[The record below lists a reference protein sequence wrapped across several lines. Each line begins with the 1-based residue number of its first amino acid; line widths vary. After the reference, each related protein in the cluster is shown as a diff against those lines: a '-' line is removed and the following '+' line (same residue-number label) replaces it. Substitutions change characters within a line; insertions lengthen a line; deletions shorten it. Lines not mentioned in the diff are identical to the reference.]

1 MRFIRRLFVISLL
14 CMVAWKLRI
23 EHEQLHPGS
32 QGTTVGSVL
41 QQAAKLHLPHVEA
54 AGESEQIYFAP
65 ATDLQK
71 VDISLIDQAQQRI
84 PVAMYAFTDRTIAL
98 ALARAAARG
107 VEVSIYRDRA
117 QFEEEQG
124 RHVQV
129 LALLAHR
136 PNVHI
141 RVKGSDDLMH
151 QKAMLVDGAVLRDGS
166 GNWSVSAARYQDNQ
180 VSVTQNPQQIE
191 AFERDFAA
199 MWSRPDNLLEQ

>member
-1 MRFIRRLFVISLL
+1 MRTLRNLFVVCLL
-14 CMVAWKLRI
+14 CMVAWELRM
-23 EHEQLHPGS
+23 EHEQLPPGS
-32 QGTTVGSVL
+32 HDTISSVL
-41 QQAAKLHLPHVEA
+41 GEAKLRLPNVHA
-54 AGESEQIYFAP
+54 AGESEQIYFSP
-65 ATDLQK
+65 STDLER
-71 VDISLIDQAQQRI
+71 VDISLIDHAQQRI
-84 PVAMYAFTDRTIAL
+84 QIAMYAFTDRTIAL

-129 LALLAHR
+129 LALLAR
-136 PNVHI
+136 RANVHI

-151 QKAMLVDGAVLRDGS
+151 QKAMLVDGTVLRDGS

-180 VSVTQNPQQIE
+180 VSVTQSPPQIE
-191 AFERDFAA
+191 AFEHDFAA

>member
-1 MRFIRRLFVISLL
+1 MRVFRNLFVVCLV
-14 CMVAWKLRI
+14 CMVAWKLRM
-23 EHEQLHPGS
+23 EHEQPHPGAHH
-32 QGTTVGSVL
+32 TINSVFDQVAL
-41 QQAAKLHLPHVEA
+41 RLPNVHA
-54 AGESEQIYFAP
+54 AGESEQIYFSP
-65 ATDLQK
+65 STDLERID
-71 VDISLIDQAQQRI
+71 VSLIDHAQQRI
-84 PVAMYAFTDRTIAL
+84 QVAMYAFTDRTIAL

-129 LALLAHR
+129 LALLAR
-136 PNVHI
+136 RANVHI

-151 QKAMLVDGAVLRDGS
+151 QKAMLVDGTVLRDGS

-180 VSVTQNPQQIE
+180 VSVTQSPQQIE

>member
-1 MRFIRRLFVISLL
+1 MRLFRNLFVVCLV
-14 CMVAWKLRI
+14 CMVAWKLRM
-23 EHEQLHPGS
+23 EHEQPELGAPR
-32 QGTTVGSVL
+32 TINSVL
-41 QQAAKLHLPHVEA
+41 DKVALRLPNVHA
-54 AGESEQIYFAP
+54 AGEGEQIYFSP
-65 ATDLQK
+65 STDLER
-71 VDISLIDQAQQRI
+71 VDVSLIDRAQQRI
-84 PVAMYAFTDRTIAL
+84 QVAMYAFTDRTIAL

-124 RHVQV
+124 RRVQV
-129 LALLAHR
+129 LALLSRR

-180 VSVTQNPQQIE
+180 VSVT
-191 AFERDFAA
+191 
-199 MWSRPDNLLEQ
+199 